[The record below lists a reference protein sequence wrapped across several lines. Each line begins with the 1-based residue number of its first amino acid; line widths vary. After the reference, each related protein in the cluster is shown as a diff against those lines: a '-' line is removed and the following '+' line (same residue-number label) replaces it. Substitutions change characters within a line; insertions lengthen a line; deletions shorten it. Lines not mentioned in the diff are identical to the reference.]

1 MTPSQI
7 AQAACDKLSF
17 TDSATLELAK
27 KFVVRR
33 YSMIWDSCLWND
45 TLGVISQVVTAG
57 QEIVNLSEYVSSTYS
72 SYNGANSYL
81 DIPVAV
87 RFTTTGDSDGIEV
100 PSAEWQSFF
109 QLDPNVWNNV
119 DSRKSTPG
127 NFVNFTRLMN
137 DGVTTYGDSGVP
149 RIKLVPTPIQDGTLF
164 VLGKKQSPI
173 RQLGETATVLANQA
187 FEIRGVENALMA
199 FTEGDLLEFSRQ
211 YGKAQ
216 AKFAEAA
223 AHVGTMKDME
233 RGQQQQISRII
244 PDSLY
249 DYTFEDIV

>member
-17 TDSATLELAK
+17 TDTNTVALAK
-27 KFVVRR
+27 KMCVRR

-45 TLGVISQVVTAG
+45 TLGVISKTVSDGDEVINLDSYVT
-57 QEIVNLSEYVSSTYS
+57 STYS
-72 SYNGANSYL
+72 SFVDNNMYL
-81 DIPVAV
+81 DVPVAI
-87 RFTTTGDSDGIEV
+87 RFTVTGETGGIEI
-100 PSAEWQSFF
+100 PAAEWQSFF

-119 DSRKSTPG
+119 DSRKSTPN
-127 NFVNFTRLMN
+127 NFVNLSRLMN
-137 DGVTTYGDSGVP
+137 DGVTTYGESGIP
-149 RIKLVPTPIQDGTLF
+149 RIKLVPTPNQNGTLF
-164 VLGKKQSPI
+164 VLGKRQSSV
-173 RQLGETATVLANQA
+173 RQYGESITIDNNQS

-199 FTEGDLLEFSRQ
+199 FVEGDLLEFARQ

-223 AHVGTMKDME
+223 AHVGTMKDLE

-244 PDSLY
+244 PDSTY
-249 DYTFEDIV
+249 DWSFQDIV

>member
-1 MTPSQI
+1 MTPTQI

-17 TDSATLELAK
+17 TDNATLSLAK
-27 KFVVRR
+27 KFCVRR

-45 TLGVISQVVTAG
+45 TLGVISQAVSAQDEIIPLDSYVT
-57 QEIVNLSEYVSSTYS
+57 STYS
-72 SYNGANSYL
+72 SFINNQMYL
-81 DIPVAV
+81 DIPIAI
-87 RFTTTGDSDGIEV
+87 RFTVNGNTDGIEI
-100 PSAEWQSFF
+100 PAAEWQSFF

-119 DSRKSTPG
+119 DSRRATPG
-127 NFVNFTRLMN
+127 NFINLARLIN
-137 DGVTTYGDSGVP
+137 DGTTTYGDSGIP
-149 RIKLVPTPIQDGTLF
+149 QIKLVPTPDQAGTLF
-164 VLGKKQSPI
+164 VLGKRQSPV
-173 RQLGETATVLANQA
+173 RQFGEATTISNNQI

-199 FTEGDLLEFSRQ
+199 FTEGDLLEYSRQ

-216 AKFAEAA
+216 AKFAEGS

-249 DYTFEDIV
+249 DWTFDDIA

>member
-17 TDSATLELAK
+17 SDTATVALAK
-27 KFVVRR
+27 KFCVRR

-45 TLGVISQVVTAG
+45 TLGVISKAVSNGDEIIKLDSYVT
-57 QEIVNLSEYVSSTYS
+57 STYTAFA
-72 SYNGANSYL
+72 ANNMYL
-81 DIPVAV
+81 DVPVAV
-87 RFTTTGDSDGIEV
+87 RFTVTGETDGIEI
-100 PSAEWQSFF
+100 PAAEWQSFF

-119 DSRKSTPG
+119 DSRKSTPN
-127 NFVNFTRLMN
+127 NFVNLSRLVN
-137 DGVTTYGDSGVP
+137 DGTTTYGDSGIP
-149 RIKLVPTPIQDGTLF
+149 QIKLVPTPNQDGTLF
-164 VLGKKQSPI
+164 VLGKRQSPI
-173 RQLGETATVLANQA
+173 RQFGENTTINNDQA
-187 FEIRGVENALMA
+187 FEIRGIENALMA
-199 FTEGDLLEFSRQ
+199 FTEGDLLEYSRQ

-216 AKFAEAA
+216 AKFGEAA

-249 DYTFEDIV
+249 DWTFDDIV

>member
-17 TDSATLELAK
+17 TDTATVALAK
-27 KFVVRR
+27 KFCVRR

-45 TLGVISQVVTAG
+45 TLGVISKAVSNGDEIIKLDSYVT
-57 QEIVNLSEYVSSTYS
+57 STYTAFA
-72 SYNGANSYL
+72 ANNMYL
-81 DIPVAV
+81 DVPVAV
-87 RFTTTGDSDGIEV
+87 RFTVTGETDGIEI
-100 PSAEWQSFF
+100 PAAEWQSFF

-119 DSRKSTPG
+119 DSRKSTPN
-127 NFVNFTRLMN
+127 NFVNLSRLVN
-137 DGVTTYGDSGVP
+137 DGTTTYGDSGIP
-149 RIKLVPTPIQDGTLF
+149 QIKLVPTPNQDGTLF
-164 VLGKKQSPI
+164 VLGKRQSPI
-173 RQLGETATVLANQA
+173 RQFGENTTINNDQA
-187 FEIRGVENALMA
+187 FEIRGIENALMA
-199 FTEGDLLEFSRQ
+199 FTEGDLLEYSRQ

-216 AKFAEAA
+216 AKFGEAA

-249 DYTFEDIV
+249 DWTFDDIV